1 VGEHALADIKSSL
14 IHSWFQ
20 TLSLAPI
27 SKGHIRALMRKLF
40 DLATLWEYFPADRR
54 NPVELA
60 KLKHVTMSAY
70 RGAIDDT
77 KTASSNARLPLDP
90 RLAGAAPGV
99 TKNLM
104 RHGTI
109 ATTFN
114 VYGRTINKEKR
125 LANATVVTTLLTE
138 STE

>member
-90 RLAGAAPGV
+90 RLAGHEEPHAAWHYRDHVQCIRPDY
-99 TKNLM
+99 K
-104 RHGTI
+104 
-109 ATTFN
+109 
-114 VYGRTINKEKR
+114 
-125 LANATVVTTLLTE
+125 
-138 STE
+138 